1 MSQLPT
7 LSRAQKAAAI
17 LVAMGK
23 PSAGKLLKF
32 FKQEELRGLIEAAR
46 SLKTIPQSELDR
58 IVSEFEGEF
67 AEGAGLL
74 DSGDTM
80 NNILAETLTPE
91 EVDAI
96 MVGEKTEPEDAPKES
111 FWPQIEKMQPER
123 VAGVLEREH
132 PQTIAMILSS
142 IGAPAAAAIMVKI
155 PKAIRGEVVKR
166 MMSLGNVSEKARDM
180 VENQLRIKLTDQ
192 SSVRDNSAGQM
203 RVAGVLNELDK
214 AALDDVMEDVVAAG
228 APDLDELKS
237 KLFAFEDI
245 VLLSQRS
252 RVSLFDNIQTELV
265 TVALRGAPPGLTE
278 AVLSSIGARSRR
290 MIEAELKD
298 AAGNVPADE
307 ITAARRTIASTA
319 LRLSTEGALELP
331 HKADAANEAGGDAQA
346 AA

>member
-7 LSRAQKAAAI
+7 LSRSQKAAAI

-58 IVSEFEGEF
+58 IVSEFENEF

-80 NNILAETLTPE
+80 NNILSETLTPE

-96 MVGEKTEPEDAPKES
+96 MVGEKKVDDAPKET
-111 FWPQIEKMQPER
+111 FWPQLEKLPAER
-123 VAGVLEREH
+123 VAEVLEREH
-132 PQTIAMILSS
+132 PQTVALVLSTIA
-142 IGAPAAAAIMVKI
+142 APASAAIMVKL
-155 PKAIRGEVVKR
+155 PKSVRGEVVKR
-166 MMSLGNVSEKARDM
+166 MMSLGKVTDHAREL
-180 VENQLRIKLTDQ
+180 VENKLRAKLTDE

-214 AALDDVMEDVVAAG
+214 SLLDDVMEDMVAAG
-228 APDLDELKS
+228 TPDLEGLKS
-237 KLFAFEDI
+237 KLFAFEDL
-245 VLLSQRS
+245 VLLSQAA
-252 RVSLFDNIQTELV
+252 RVTLFDNIQTETV
-265 TVALRGAPPGLTE
+265 TVALRGAEAALTE
-278 AVLSSIGARSRR
+278 AVLSAIGARSRR
-290 MIEAELKD
+290 MIESELKD

-307 ITAARRTIASTA
+307 ISAARRSIASTA
-319 LRLSTEGALELP
+319 IRLSSEGALVLP
-331 HKADAANEAGGDAQA
+331 GQADGEEAAANA
-346 AA
+346 A

>member
-7 LSRAQKAAAI
+7 LSRSQKAAAI

-80 NNILAETLTPE
+80 NNILTETLTPE

-96 MVGEKTEPEDAPKES
+96 MDGEKEVDDEPKET
-111 FWPQIEKMQPER
+111 FWPQLEKLPPER
-123 VAGVLEREH
+123 VASTLEREH
-132 PQTIAMILSS
+132 PQTVALVLSTIA
-142 IGAPAAAAIMVKI
+142 APASAAIMVKL
-155 PKAIRGEVVKR
+155 PKQMRGEVVKR
-166 MMSLGNVSEKARDM
+166 MMSLGKVSEQAREL
-180 VENQLRIKLTDQ
+180 VESKLRAKLTDD

-214 AALDDVMEDVVAAG
+214 SLLDDVMEDMVAAG
-228 APDLDELKS
+228 TPDLEELKS
-237 KLFAFEDI
+237 KLFAFEDV
-245 VLLSQRS
+245 VLLSQAS
-252 RVSLFDNIQTELV
+252 RVALFDSIQTEMV
-265 TVALRGAPPGLTE
+265 TVALRGAEPELTE
-278 AVLSSIGARSRR
+278 AVLSAIGARSRR
-290 MIEAELKD
+290 MIESELKD
-298 AAGNVPADE
+298 AAGNIPADE
-307 ITAARRTIASTA
+307 ISAARRAIASA
-319 LRLSTEGALELP
+319 AIRLASEGALELP
-331 HKADAANEAGGDAQA
+331 GQADGEDAAANA
-346 AA
+346 A

>member
-7 LSRAQKAAAI
+7 LSRSQKAAAI

-96 MVGEKTEPEDAPKES
+96 MVGEKTDDAAPKET
-111 FWPQIEKMQPER
+111 FWPQLEKLPPER
-123 VAGVLEREH
+123 VATTLENEH
-132 PQTIAMILSS
+132 PQTIAMVLSC
-142 IGAPAAAAIMVKI
+142 IAAPAAAAIMVKI
-155 PKAIRGEVVKR
+155 PKATRGEVVKR
-166 MMSLGNVSEKARDM
+166 MMSLGNVSDKAREM
-180 VENQLRIKLTDQ
+180 VEEKLRVSLTDE

-203 RVAGVLNELDK
+203 RVAGLLNELDK
-214 AALDDVMEDVVAAG
+214 SVLDDVMEDMVAAG
-228 APDLDELKS
+228 TPDLEELKS

-245 VLLSQRS
+245 VLLSQAS
-252 RVSLFDNIQTELV
+252 RVSLFDNIQTEMV
-265 TVALRGAPPGLTE
+265 TVALRDAPPDLTE
-278 AVLSSIGARSRR
+278 AVLSAIGARSRR
-290 MIEAELKD
+290 MIESELKD
-298 AAGNVPADE
+298 AAGNIAVDE
-307 ITAARRTIASTA
+307 INAARRTIASTA
-319 LRLSTEGALELP
+319 IRLSSEGALELP
-331 HKADAANEAGGDAQA
+331 NQTEGEAEASANAA
-346 AA
+346 